1 MPNTEKVSLGG
12 KEYEAVRVEA
22 NQSTELWN
30 QYLLDDGALL
40 KLKTVVTEL
49 FRVKDLYDESGNPV
63 YVVKSGNIVTVVAPE
78 NLRKK

>member
-1 MPNTEKVSLGG
+1 MPNTEKVSLDG

-49 FRVKDLYDESGNPV
+49 FRVKDLYDGSGNPV
-63 YVVKSGNIVTVVAPE
+63 YVVKSGNIVTVIAPE